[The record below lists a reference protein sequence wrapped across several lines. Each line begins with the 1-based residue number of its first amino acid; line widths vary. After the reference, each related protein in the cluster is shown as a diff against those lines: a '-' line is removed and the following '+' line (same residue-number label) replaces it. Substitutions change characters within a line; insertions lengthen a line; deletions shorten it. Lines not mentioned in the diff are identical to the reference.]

1 LNYNPQFRRLIMSD
15 SLTIINRIL
24 EEHQTIR
31 GHVKLVG
38 DSVSDEEA
46 LSSLEKVRADWIPGR
61 PGVLS
66 EKQKRLQ
73 RTISALGEGLKNHF
87 AYEEKT
93 LPPLLG
99 ELLMRSL
106 MLEHRAIKQAIEE
119 TKSVVAKV
127 KLEGLERAQLL
138 SEEARMQEVV
148 DNICQLVEE
157 HAHKEETVLT
167 MVQAALQEEG

>member
-1 LNYNPQFRRLIMSD
+1 MLD
-15 SLTIINRIL
+15 SLAIINRIL

-61 PGVLS
+61 PEILS
-66 EKQKRLQ
+66 EKKKKLQ
-73 RTISALGEGLKNHF
+73 QTINALDEGLKNHF

-106 MLEHRAIKQAIEE
+106 LLEHQAIKKEIEE
-119 TKSVVAKV
+119 AKSATASI
-127 KLEGLERAQLL
+127 KLEGLERDRLL
-138 SEEARMQEVV
+138 SEEARMQQMVAG
-148 DNICQLVEE
+148 ICQLVGE
-157 HAHKEETVLT
+157 HATKEDTVLT
-167 MVQAALQEEG
+167 MLQTALKGEE